1 MKNLIIL
8 ILCFFPSVCSG
19 LTNADYLTKI
29 NLVKDNYLDAL
40 WDSGDGQ
47 YEEGGVAFTWLNAFM
62 AETIAILAGQGD
74 ATAADKLRAKAVY
87 EKRLR
92 IAHDEKKK
100 ALKNKFLLTIKRF
113 IGMNKERA
121 LIFNDNGD
129 LETIINILPVE
140 NEFNFKGNKYMV
152 DRDKITTKIKLTRL
166 LEIETYYFYNINCV
180 TPLTIG
186 TPINSLVLDPKEFGA
201 IMDTKQLINLN
212 KPTSSLSGL
221 FETNMKWV
229 LIGGACVIAYFLF
242 GGGGA

>member
-1 MKNLIIL
+1 MITITETENKKLKKSFLKEKIIL
-8 ILCFFPSVCSG
+8 KLI
-19 LTNADYLTKI
+19 
-29 NLVKDNYLDAL
+29 
-40 WDSGDGQ
+40 
-47 YEEGGVAFTWLNAFM
+47 FTTYYNK
-62 AETIAILAGQGD
+62 
-74 ATAADKLRAKAVY
+74 KLRELYAIMLENEQKCSEAKAVY

-186 TPINSLVLDPKEFGA
+186 TPINSLVVDPKEFGA
-201 IMDTKQLINLN
+201 IMDSRQLINLN

-221 FETNMKWV
+221 FESNMKWV